1 VSENNAPTPDPI
13 RFFGTGWVTHDTAYW
28 LRRVGVSVGALAAAC
43 AGAELMRLAVEG
55 VAVSKGGSLI
65 NVLLVGAIVIC
76 TAIAAVRTWGR
87 LSKGRDS
94 LTGWMAD
101 EKSVG
106 PMLMIGFV
114 GALVAYFLRSLVE
127 APGEAEKRSRYDL
140 AQAAFARRR
149 TAPATRGKRR

>member
-1 VSENNAPTPDPI
+1 MHPPL
-13 RFFGTGWVTHDTAYW
+13 THDTAYW

-76 TAIAAVRTWGR
+76 TAIAAVRTWGL

>member
-28 LRRVGVSVGALAAAC
+28 LRRADAAC

-76 TAIAAVRTWGR
+76 TAIAAVRTWGL